1 MKNKKVFG
9 LVLLALILVI
19 VGTTNYILSA
29 LSARV
34 DLTAEQLYT
43 LSPGSRAVLAK
54 LDRPVTLKFFF
65 SESAKDMPPSLKTY
79 AEQVRDLLGEYER
92 AGNGNVALETYDP
105 KQDSDEEEWAVKY
118 GVEPQQANPFG
129 APIYFGLVVT
139 CGTQEQTIPGFD
151 PRMESTLEYE
161 ITRHITRAVWPERPV
176 VGVLSA
182 IPGVLGDKPNPMM
195 MQMRQR
201 PSRGWIAFAE
211 LKKDYDVREIAKD
224 AESIDDDVKT
234 LIVVHPKDLSEKT
247 LFAIDQFVI
256 KGGRLIACVDPFS
269 FKDFEASSQQQNP
282 MMMQMGGQGGPSTLG
297 KLFDAWG
304 ITFDTAKCV
313 ADDKAAVQ
321 MQGRDGAAVTD
332 ATVLNLGKAN
342 IQKDVL
348 TAGLSQ
354 LILPY
359 AGALEFTAKEGLAFT
374 PILTTST
381 NGACLVDASMLQMG
395 SEAIRGQIKP
405 DGVRRTLA
413 GRLTGTFKT
422 AFPKGPDWKEG
433 STNAV
438 PKVIA
443 TSEKE
448 NSVFLFADADFLSDQ
463 ACVEVVNTLF
473 GQQAVLRGDNLA
485 LFANIVEQFAG
496 REELIGLRSRGPS
509 DRPFEVVRDLR
520 AEAEKKFRAKAEE
533 LQAKLNE
540 TSKKLNELLQ
550 GKRGT
555 DRQLVSQELES
566 AIGEARREKA
576 KTQKELKNVRKEL
589 NADIEN
595 LGFRLKTINICL
607 VPLLVILFGI
617 FRALLRRKR

>member
-43 LSPGSRAVLAK
+43 LSPGSKAVLAK
-54 LDRPVTLKFFF
+54 LDQKVTLKFFF

-224 AESIDDDVKT
+224 AESIDDDVKA
-234 LIVVHPKDLSEKT
+234 LVVVHPKDLSEKT

-304 ITFDTAKCV
+304 ITFDTSKCV

-381 NGACLVDASMLQMG
+381 NGASLVDASMLQMG
-395 SEAIRGQIKP
+395 PGAIRDQIRP

-443 TSEKE
+443 ASEKE
-448 NSVFLFADADFLSDQ
+448 NSVFLFADADFLSDRR
-463 ACVEVVNTLF
+463 AWRWSTPSSASRPSCAATISPSSPTSWSSSPD
-473 GQQAVLRGDNLA
+473 A
-485 LFANIVEQFAG
+485 
-496 REELIGLRSRGPS
+496 RS
-509 DRPFEVVRDLR
+509 
-520 AEAEKKFRAKAEE
+520 
-533 LQAKLNE
+533 
-540 TSKKLNELLQ
+540 
-550 GKRGT
+550 
-555 DRQLVSQELES
+555 
-566 AIGEARREKA
+566 
-576 KTQKELKNVRKEL
+576 
-589 NADIEN
+589 
-595 LGFRLKTINICL
+595 
-607 VPLLVILFGI
+607 
-617 FRALLRRKR
+617 